1 MAAYQRRVHLEDERG
16 RGFPVV
22 IQYGPYIFVGGSDG
36 HRSPAT
42 ETIDPELFNKAVEQC
57 RNSYGRV
64 QQRLTKAGFSGSCAV
79 WIQNFTSGQHWR
91 LERMAQWPEFF
102 GEVEH
107 GHAVSFGAQT
117 HTNGINMLTS
127 CVLAVTPDVER
138 LVAVKQPTRG
148 RASRIT
154 RVGPL
159 VFVIGVRG
167 HADPDT
173 GEHAPEET
181 DDAFDVQLDYCFR
194 AIGSHL
200 KKDGT
205 PFENI
210 VRVDTALRGAR
221 FISRYQAGVQR
232 HFGGKTP
239 FAGYSVGTILGARC
253 EHEIGAVAI
262 SPGEKKEVW
271 WSAGDPNTA
280 DATRGG
286 GLVFLRNCSGMRD
299 EAKGTVLRE
308 LHGRGPEQV
317 KQAVANV
324 QALLRKTGTDL
335 GALLRLDVFVRDIYA
350 EDEIVA
356 ALKAALGPAMPV
368 INVIGTEPALGAE
381 LELTAIAGGAG

>member
-1 MAAYQRRVHLEDERG
+1 MTAHQRKVLLDDERG

-36 HRSPAT
+36 HRNLAT
-42 ETIDPELFNKAVEQC
+42 ETIDPELANKAVEQC

-107 GHAVSFGAQT
+107 GYAVSFGAQT
-117 HTNGINMLTS
+117 HTSGINMLTS
-127 CVLAVTPDVER
+127 CVLAVTPDIER
-138 LVAVKQPTRG
+138 HVAVKQPTRG

-167 HADPDT
+167 HADPAT

-181 DDAFDVQLDYCFR
+181 ADSFDVQLDYCFK

-205 PFENI
+205 PPENI

-221 FISRYQAGVQR
+221 FVPRYQQGVR
-232 HFGGKTP
+232 RYFGGKAP
-239 FAGYSVGTILGARC
+239 FAGYAVGTILGARC
-253 EHEIGAVAI
+253 EHEIGAVAV
-262 SPGEKKEVW
+262 SPGEKKDVW
-271 WSAGDPNTA
+271 WSAADPTTA

-286 GLVFLRNCSGMRD
+286 GLTFLRNCSGMRD
-299 EAKGTVLRE
+299 EAKGTTLRE

-324 QALLRKTGTDL
+324 QALLRKTGRALDS
-335 GALLRLDVFVRDIYA
+335 LLRLDVFVRDIYA
-350 EDEIVA
+350 EEEIVA
-356 ALKAALGPAMPV
+356 ALKATLGTAMPV
-368 INVIGTEPALGAE
+368 INVIGTEPAHGAE
-381 LELTAIAGGAG
+381 LELTAIAGGAA

>member
-1 MAAYQRRVHLEDERG
+1 MAHQRRVHLEDERG

-36 HRSPAT
+36 HRTLAT
-42 ETIDPELFNKAVEQC
+42 ETIDPELANNAVEQC
-57 RNSYGRV
+57 RNSYGRL
-64 QQRLTKAGFSGSCAV
+64 QQRLVKAGFSGRCAV

-91 LERMAQWPEFF
+91 LERMAQWPDFF

-107 GHAVSFGAQT
+107 GYAVSFGAQT
-117 HTNGINMLTS
+117 HMSGINMLTS

-138 LVAVKQPTRG
+138 HVAVKQPTRG

-181 DDAFDVQLDYCFR
+181 ADAFDIQLDACFKTL
-194 AIGSHL
+194 ASHL
-200 KKDGT
+200 RKDGT
-205 PFENI
+205 PFDNI

-221 FISRYQAGVQR
+221 FIPRYLAGAQR
-232 HFGGKTP
+232 HFDGRVP
-239 FAGYSVGTILGARC
+239 FAGYAIGTILGARC
-253 EHEIGAVAI
+253 EHEIGAVAVAA
-262 SPGEKKEVW
+262 GEQKRIW
-271 WSAGDPNTA
+271 WSPA
-280 DATRGG
+280 DAGTAEATAGG
-286 GLVFLRNCSGMRD
+286 GLVFLRNCSGLRD
-299 EAKGTVLRE
+299 ETKGVVLRE

-324 QALLRKTGTDL
+324 RAILNRAGTGLD
-335 GALLRLDVFVRDIYA
+335 ALLRLDVFVRDIYA

-368 INVIGTEPALGAE
+368 LNVIGTEPAHGAE
-381 LELTAIAGGAG
+381 LELTAIAGSAA